1 MHAIIETG
9 GKQYKVTEGDTLFIE
24 KLASE
29 AGENVT
35 FDKVLAVIDGDKIT
49 VGTPVVEGAKV
60 DASVVKN
67 GKGKKVIVF
76 KYKPKKGYR
85 RKQGH
90 RQPYTKVTIG
100 KMTTVTFHMEG
111 ERIVGFTVQGHSGYA
126 DEGSDIICA
135 AVTSAV
141 RLTECAVNDV
151 LGLGASVKV
160 RESDASITMKIPG
173 GLSEA
178 NETTC
183 QTLLAA
189 LMVHFASLHEEYP
202 DHISVMEEE

>member
-1 MHAIIETG
+1 
-9 GKQYKVTEGDTLFIE
+9 
-24 KLASE
+24 
-29 AGENVT
+29 
-35 FDKVLAVIDGDKIT
+35 
-49 VGTPVVEGAKV
+49 
-60 DASVVKN
+60 
-67 GKGKKVIVF
+67 
-76 KYKPKKGYR
+76 
-85 RKQGH
+85 
-90 RQPYTKVTIG
+90 
-100 KMTTVTFHMEG
+100 MTTVTFHMEG
-111 ERIVGFTVQGHSGYA
+111 DRITGFEARGHSGYA
-126 DEGSDIICA
+126 EAGADIVCA

-141 RLTECAVNDV
+141 RLAECAVNDV

>member
-1 MHAIIETG
+1 
-9 GKQYKVTEGDTLFIE
+9 
-24 KLASE
+24 
-29 AGENVT
+29 
-35 FDKVLAVIDGDKIT
+35 
-49 VGTPVVEGAKV
+49 
-60 DASVVKN
+60 
-67 GKGKKVIVF
+67 
-76 KYKPKKGYR
+76 
-85 RKQGH
+85 
-90 RQPYTKVTIG
+90 
-100 KMTTVTFHMEG
+100 MTTVTFHMEG
-111 ERIVGFTVQGHSGYA
+111 ERIVGFTVQGHSGY
-126 DEGSDIICA
+126 
-135 AVTSAV
+135 AV

>member
-1 MHAIIETG
+1 MIE
-9 GKQYKVTEGDTLFIE
+9 
-24 KLASE
+24 
-29 AGENVT
+29 VT
-35 FDKVLAVIDGDKIT
+35 FYS
-49 VGTPVVEGAKV
+49 EG
-60 DASVVKN
+60 S
-67 GKGKKVIVF
+67 
-76 KYKPKKGYR
+76 R
-85 RKQGH
+85 L
-90 RQPYTKVTIG
+90 T
-100 KMTTVTFHMEG
+100 
-111 ERIVGFTVQGHSGYA
+111 GFTVQGHSGLA
-126 DEGSDIICA
+126 DPGEDVLCA

-141 RLTECAVNDV
+141 RLAECAVNDV